1 MLDPH
6 LSNFPADF
14 GVLIK
19 VSLPGVLLSLLGVL
33 LGVGPSL
40 LGVLLGVTCL
50 ILFDSDRFP
59 CPFDEVSKALRCH
72 RGRGAKHGIIENNF
86 VVIDLKI
93 LSNTFIG
100 ECSICSCGTSYFIF
114 ELKLIRRHFEF

>member
-1 MLDPH
+1 M
-6 LSNFPADF
+6 SNLPADF

-19 VSLPGVLLSLLGVL
+19 VSLPGVLLSLLGV
-33 LGVGPSL
+33 GPSL

-50 ILFDSDRFP
+50 ILFDNERFP

-86 VVIDLKI
+86 VVIDKSKYAKQYL
-93 LSNTFIG
+93 
-100 ECSICSCGTSYFIF
+100 YW
-114 ELKLIRRHFEF
+114 RV